1 MFAAHSQWAASAC
14 SCLPVPGDVAAK
26 LDRERRR
33 PLLFNVFYN
42 LVFWTDP
49 VVATVSPM
57 LAHNYFASLG
67 INAELE
73 D

>member
-1 MFAAHSQWAASAC
+1 VSDALGILAAHQ
-14 SCLPVPGDVAAK
+14 LPVPSDVAAK
-26 LDRERRR
+26 LDRERR

-42 LVFWTDP
+42 VVFWTDP
-49 VVATVSPM
+49 VVATGSPM

-67 INAELE
+67 INVELE